1 MPKARWGG
9 ETENP
14 EEMMSARIGL
24 RTGEALVRGKQ
35 RLSTAEPEIVI
46 GEFDGPFGSAFA
58 NLLGDQVKGHS
69 RLFAILNGDV
79 QVRPATLM
87 VSKVTVSKNKFTN
100 ILLGSVQAGVAN
112 GVLDAV
118 REGIL
123 PKDKVNDIGIIAALW
138 LYPEVVDAP
147 DLDHQDMFDTHRK
160 AMFEAIRRAMNHEPS
175 IDWLLENQDTIVHSY
190 FKKGLDGT
198 L

>member
-1 MPKARWGG
+1 
-9 ETENP
+9 
-14 EEMMSARIGL
+14 MSARIGL

-35 RLSTAEPEIVI
+35 RLSTAEPEVAI

-69 RLFAILNGDV
+69 RLFAILNADV

-87 VSKVTVSKNKFTN
+87 VSKVTVDNNKFTN
-100 ILLGSVQAGVAN
+100 ILLGTVQAGVAN

-118 REGIL
+118 REGVL
-123 PKDKVNDIGIIAALW
+123 PKEKVNDIGIIVALW
-138 LYPEVVDAP
+138 LYPEVVDEP

-175 IDWLLENQDTIVHSY
+175 IDWLLENQDKIVHGY